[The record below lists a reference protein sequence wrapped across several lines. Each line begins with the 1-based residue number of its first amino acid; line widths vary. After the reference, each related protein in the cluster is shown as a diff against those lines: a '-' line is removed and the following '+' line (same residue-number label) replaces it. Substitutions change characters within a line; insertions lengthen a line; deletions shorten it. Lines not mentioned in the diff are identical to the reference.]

1 MVRLRT
7 LRALGAID
15 TGSVLA
21 DPMLRW
27 LAVVPLMAALAIRA
41 LLPTVAV
48 RVSELAGVDLGWI
61 VAPLSGYA
69 VVGIAPLIAGAVVGF
84 LLLDQRDDR
93 TLLAL
98 RVTPLPLGLYLTY
111 RLAAPT
117 AAAIVVTLAAIVVAG
132 GQGLGPGESV
142 LAALTAAPL
151 APLAALALAAF
162 ARNKVQGAA
171 LMKAAS
177 LVLMAPLAGL
187 FIDYGHAAPGAGDT
201 QQAIR
206 FHRFEHP
213 LCSPGEADLT
223 VHMDFAHF
231 RTFPEMALEAK
242 VWPAGICD
250 GPVTPG
256 EWLGRR
262 SG

>member
-27 LAVVPLMAALAIRA
+27 LAVVPLMVALAIRA
-41 LLPTVAV
+41 LPLVAV
-48 RVSELAGVDLGWI
+48 RVGELAGVDLGWI

-69 VVGIAPLIAGAVVGF
+69 VVGIAPLCAGSVVGF
-84 LLLDQRDDR
+84 LLLDQRDDH

-98 RVTPLPLGLYLTY
+98 RVTPLPLGLYVAY
-111 RLAAPT
+111 RLALPT
-117 AAAIVVTLAAIVVAG
+117 AAAVVITLAAIIVVG

-151 APLAALALAAF
+151 APLSALALAAF

-171 LMKAAS
+171 LMKMAS

-187 FIDYGHAAPGAGDT
+187 F
-201 QQAIR
+201 
-206 FHRFEHP
+206 
-213 LCSPGEADLT
+213 L
-223 VHMDFAHF
+223 
-231 RTFPEMALEAK
+231 
-242 VWPAGICD
+242 PAGWGLALATLPTYWVARATWALQAGADAWGFIAGAWALSALMC
-250 GPVTPG
+250 GALLWRLKVALAGG
-256 EWLGRR
+256 E
-262 SG
+262 

>member
-1 MVRLRT
+1 MVRLQT
-7 LRALGAID
+7 LRALSAID

-27 LAVVPLMAALAIRA
+27 LAVVPLMVALAIRG
-41 LLPTVAV
+41 LLPTVAA
-48 RVSELAGVDLGWI
+48 RVGALAGVDLGWI

-98 RVTPLPLGLYLTY
+98 QVTPLPMGVYLAY

-117 AAAIVVTLAAIVVAG
+117 AVAFLVTLAAIATAG
-132 GQGLGPGESV
+132 GQGLGPGAAV
-142 LAALTAAPL
+142 LAALAAAPL

-187 FIDYGHAAPGAGDT
+187 FLDPVWGLTLGILPTYWVAHATWALQGGASAWGFIAGGWVLST
-201 QQAIR
+201 LLSAALLWR
-206 FHRFEHP
+206 LR
-213 LCSPGEADLT
+213 ATLT
-223 VHMDFAHF
+223 N
-231 RTFPEMALEAK
+231 
-242 VWPAGICD
+242 G
-250 GPVTPG
+250 
-256 EWLGRR
+256 
-262 SG
+262 S